1 MKKNYYVPV
10 RFSEEEYQILQTK
23 KIILHEIS
31 NSKTIKRCLFETD
44 FLKEF
49 INLLVDNNQ
58 QDTIIQ
64 RQLFITIKLCR
75 GILMEM
81 SKFGHFPEKA
91 LEINQNIINEYIEL
105 TKKEAEEIYQFGGN
119 HS

>member
-10 RFSEEEYQILQTK
+10 RFSEAEYQILQTK

-49 INLLVDNNQ
+49 IELLVENNRL
-58 QDTIIQ
+58 DTLIQ
-64 RQLFITIKLCR
+64 RQNYITLKVCR
-75 GILMEM
+75 GILMEL
-81 SKFGHFPEKA
+81 SKFGGFPEKA
-91 LEINQNIINEYIEL
+91 LEINQNIINEYIERA
-105 TKKEAEEIYQFGGN
+105 KKEAEDIYQIGGIQ
-119 HS
+119 